1 MPGSPPISTKD
12 PGTIPPP
19 KTLLSSESFKSIL
32 GLFDVSISFILIG
45 FDEDWL
51 LVNPMETVFGFC
63 TTSSTN
69 EFHSLQALHCPSHLG
84 YLAPQF

>member
-45 FDEDWL
+45 FD
-51 LVNPMETVFGFC
+51 
-63 TTSSTN
+63 
-69 EFHSLQALHCPSHLG
+69 
-84 YLAPQF
+84 